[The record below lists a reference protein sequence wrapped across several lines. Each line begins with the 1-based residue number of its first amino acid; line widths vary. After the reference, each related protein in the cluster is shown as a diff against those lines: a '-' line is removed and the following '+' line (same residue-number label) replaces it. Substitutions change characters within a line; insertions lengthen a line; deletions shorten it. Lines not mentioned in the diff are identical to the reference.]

1 MGLLIFLHLKV
12 VRHSQRVGAK
22 CCSWA
27 SNYTP
32 GAFCPL
38 KSRFET
44 VAASLKKKEEHYLWF
59 WWYFSQNWNFT
70 QIIRQS
76 KLSGLFSNAAYCP
89 GISCTWGGRQSI
101 TYLYISSKCPV
112 QFDSRHVMFTQCLW
126 KGTAPLTWVCTRSRH
141 DNTARLP
148 ALMEVA
154 EYGLPWRDAEACL
167 KMFKD
172 VLRCSTY
179 EIRRLREA
187 AMAAVLCF
195 CWF

>member
-12 VRHSQRVGAK
+12 ARHSQRVGAK

-44 VAASLKKKEEHYLWF
+44 VAASLKKKK
-59 WWYFSQNWNFT
+59 NT
-70 QIIRQS
+70 TCD
-76 KLSGLFSNAAYCP
+76 SGDISAKIEISLKSSDNLNSLGFFLMQLTFFHAP
-89 GISCTWGGRQSI
+89 GGGQSI

-112 QFDSRHVMFTQCLW
+112 QFDSRHVMLTQCLCI
-126 KGTAPLTWVCTRSRH
+126 GTAPLTWACTRSRH

-148 ALMEVA
+148 AMMEVA

-172 VLRCSTY
+172 VLPCSTY
-179 EIRRLREA
+179 EIRRLKEA